1 MATNFPTQY
10 NQLMPYLILKGT
22 ADFQQFMEVVFGAR
36 TQLIVPN
43 EKGAVMHGELRV
55 GEAVIMFAEATEQF
69 PVMNAGIYIHV
80 ENADATYEKALA
92 AGAETVPG
100 QEPSDKEYGRS
111 CGVTDPFGNTWWI
124 TSIS

>member
-1 MATNFPTQY
+1 MATNYPTQY

-22 ADFQQFMEVVFGAR
+22 ADFQQFMEAVFDAR
-36 TQLIVPN
+36 NQLIVRN
-43 EKGAVMHGELRV
+43 DEGAVMHGELRI

-92 AGAETVPG
+92 AGAATVPG

-124 TSIS
+124 TSVS